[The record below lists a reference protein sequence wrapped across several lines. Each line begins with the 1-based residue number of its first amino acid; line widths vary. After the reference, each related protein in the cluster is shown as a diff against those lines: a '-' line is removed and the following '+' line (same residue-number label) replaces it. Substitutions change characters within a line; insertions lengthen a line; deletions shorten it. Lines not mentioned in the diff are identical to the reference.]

1 MDKYP
6 RAALCINFIVKWAL
20 HCSQMIASRSSGD
33 VAEEVP
39 HCNGLDKSAMK
50 ALPTVAYA
58 RTQSQ
63 HAQKPGLY

>member
-1 MDKYP
+1 
-6 RAALCINFIVKWAL
+6 
-20 HCSQMIASRSSGD
+20 MIASRSSGD